1 LHIVVPL
8 EPTHSWDEVKGWAR
22 QFAHNMVKAAPDT
35 YVATITK
42 SKRRGKILIDFFRND
57 YTATGIASYSL
68 RARPGA
74 PVALPLEWRELD
86 SLLRADQFR
95 MEDVLRRTARRQ
107 LPTPLRDQR
116 LPGLKKEGT
125 EKHGGR
131 KARPLADGSAAR
143 QRLA

>member
-1 LHIVVPL
+1 
-8 EPTHSWDEVKGWAR
+8 
-22 QFAHNMVKAAPDT
+22 
-35 YVATITK
+35 
-42 SKRRGKILIDFFRND
+42 
-57 YTATGIASYSL
+57 
-68 RARPGA
+68 
-74 PVALPLEWRELD
+74 LPLEWRELD